1 MPPGGAQPRRAL
13 KPPLPFPFAQV
24 VAGQVAVVDVAPGS
38 SAGRLAVVEKS
49 CHVVAALAAQ
59 AAVEYSGANA

>member
-1 MPPGGAQPRRAL
+1 
-13 KPPLPFPFAQV
+13 V